1 MQKHIIFKL
10 QSILGDEY
18 IFDESKWMLSTLKDP
33 EFVVSTYKM
42 FNPPY
47 VQIDEV
53 AAVSFKLLQ
62 THNFQIHLGKRQ
74 QPTKPLKITSGYF
87 EALSFLLN

>member
-1 MQKHIIFKL
+1 MNIFL
-10 QSILGDEY
+10 TNQTSEY
-18 IFDESKWMLSTLKDP
+18 FHN
-33 EFVVSTYKM
+33 FFSTYTM

-62 THNFQIHLGKRQ
+62 THNFQIQMGKRQ
-74 QPTKPLKITSGYF
+74 QPTNPLQNHFRIF
-87 EALSFLLN
+87 